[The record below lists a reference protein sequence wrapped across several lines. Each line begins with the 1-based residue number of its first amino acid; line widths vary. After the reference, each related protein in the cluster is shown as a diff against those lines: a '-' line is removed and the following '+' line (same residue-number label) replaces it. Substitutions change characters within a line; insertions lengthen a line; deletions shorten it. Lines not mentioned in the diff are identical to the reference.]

1 MISSILFWWFIAA
14 IGAGFVNY
22 ALMQFTDNDDDN

>member
-1 MISSILFWWFIAA
+1 MISSVFFWWFIAA